1 MLDGETDGSYSFSD
15 EEEQESSDTSDV
27 ETDDQSREFNYTL
40 KLINLM
46 CKTDFQTIELGKGKK
61 LKSLSSLQQ
70 FISKK
75 LSTNPKFQTPDL
87 KTVQMGYLE
96 TGHGLKG
103 RKFWIHVDSDVKM
116 TYEKFEKKKSIILWC
131 YTKADTQATKKKP
144 DTSGSKPSRSGTKYG
159 QHLED
164 RTAVDDIQ
172 GATGE
177 AYKLF
182 S

>member
-1 MLDGETDGSYSFSD
+1 MPHVSFIISDNYVAWYVVWWLCTLPSPNTVAQKHPGTCDQDTIVLDGETDGSYSFSD

-96 TGHGLKG
+96 PGHGLKG
-103 RKFWIHVDSDVKM
+103 RKIWIHIDSDVKM
-116 TYEKFEKKKSIILWC
+116 MYEKYEKKKSIILWC
-131 YTKADTQATKKKP
+131 
-144 DTSGSKPSRSGTKYG
+144 
-159 QHLED
+159 
-164 RTAVDDIQ
+164 
-172 GATGE
+172 
-177 AYKLF
+177 
-182 S
+182 